1 MFKVDVEKDNIDK
14 HDEVY
19 NVLKFSDDEDL
30 IKQYR
35 PPPSENT
42 CIHPEFNHEHLASGD
57 DELIDSVAE
66 NDVIFISN
74 TLAKRSISESESSV
88 VEVDDD
94 PNAQLSSTKVN
105 RVIKKEKIT

>member
-1 MFKVDVEKDNIDK
+1 MFKVDVKKDNIDK

-19 NVLKFSDDEDL
+19 TVLKFSDDEDL
-30 IKQYR
+30 TKQYR
-35 PPPSENT
+35 PPPSEDT
-42 CIHPEFNHEHLASGD
+42 C
-57 DELIDSVAE
+57 IDSVAE

-74 TLAKRSISESESSV
+74 TPAKRSISESESSV